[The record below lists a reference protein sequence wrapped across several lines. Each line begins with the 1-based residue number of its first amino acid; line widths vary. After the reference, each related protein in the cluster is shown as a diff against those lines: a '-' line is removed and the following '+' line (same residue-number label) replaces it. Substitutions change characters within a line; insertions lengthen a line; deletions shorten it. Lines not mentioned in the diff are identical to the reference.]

1 MDRRPRRMTASSSAM
16 RIRSGS
22 GMALIYPGSPRSLAG
37 IAGDPGNGDHGV
49 RPPAAG
55 HGAVRGAAGEDES
68 PSHVLRYQRVV
79 DLPPEVGDGC
89 EVELLGQSQPVFLD
103 FQHQTDLQLL

>member
-1 MDRRPRRMTASSSAM
+1 MERRPRRMTASSSAM

-55 HGAVRGAAGEDES
+55 HGAVRGAAGEDEC
-68 PSHVLRYQRVV
+68 PSQVLRYPPV
-79 DLPPEVGDGC
+79 DDLQPEGGDGGR
-89 EVELLGQSQPVFLD
+89 VELLGQSPPGILD
-103 FQHQTDLQLL
+103 FLHLAGLL